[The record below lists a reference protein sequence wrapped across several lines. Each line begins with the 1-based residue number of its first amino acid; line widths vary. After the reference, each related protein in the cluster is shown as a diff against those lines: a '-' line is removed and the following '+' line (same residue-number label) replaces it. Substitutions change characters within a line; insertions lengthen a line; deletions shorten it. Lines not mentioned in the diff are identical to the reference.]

1 MFCKSRK
8 WVCILIP
15 LVQMSR
21 EVNIK
26 KYKFF
31 KKHPQKKRS
40 RFKQVKGVFTM
51 PRLSKKAKQ
60 EWAFFLSPITDR
72 RTYNNLCRKCLNQC
86 KQSFRA
92 VVVSCPKYHSKRG
105 VKNAPNGNDFNDTG

>member
-1 MFCKSRK
+1 MTVF
-8 WVCILIP
+8 VAYL
-15 LVQMSR
+15 
-21 EVNIK
+21 
-26 KYKFF
+26 
-31 KKHPQKKRS
+31 
-40 RFKQVKGVFTM
+40 VKGVFIM
-51 PRLSKKAKQ
+51 SRLSKKAKQ